1 MKDKAAQG
9 DGDEQSGESE
19 DSKEGENKKECLVE
33 ELDQEIENDNDEEN

>member
-9 DGDEQSGESE
+9 DDEQSGESE